1 MREAVSQ
8 ADLRERV
15 DMTYKRIEETAT
27 TLRELQNQI
36 ERAINLLGEDAL
48 WTGSMNGGIWVWRE
62 GEGIALEI
70 EPKTEYLF

>member
-1 MREAVSQ
+1 
-8 ADLRERV
+8 
-15 DMTYKRIEETAT
+15 MTHKRIEETAT

-48 WTGSMNGGIWVWRE
+48 WTGNMNGGIWVWRE
-62 GEGIALEI
+62 GKGIELEI